1 MLWSCRRQADV
12 PCNLVKNDVDEM
24 KGYLDFAIETTQE
37 VIAAS
42 NLKLMKLEN
51 YCRGIKRKCDPC
63 DATGKCVKLRK
74 FQPNVKNEALI
85 TFFTVSL
92 HFAR

>member
-1 MLWSCRRQADV
+1 MNV
-12 PCNLVKNDVDEM
+12 PCNLDKNDVDEM
-24 KGYLDFAIETTQE
+24 KGYLEFAMETTKE

-74 FQPNVKNEALI
+74 CQSNY
-85 TFFTVSL
+85 
-92 HFAR
+92 